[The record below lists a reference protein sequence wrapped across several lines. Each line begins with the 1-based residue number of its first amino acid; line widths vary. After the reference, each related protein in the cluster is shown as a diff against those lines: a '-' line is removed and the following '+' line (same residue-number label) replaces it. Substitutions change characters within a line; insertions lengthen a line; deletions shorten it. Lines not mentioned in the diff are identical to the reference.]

1 MKFLN
6 KKNIPIELIP
16 TILMLEE
23 SSKKKGSCLICN
35 KSISDSI
42 KQFKKGNVRDNDGF
56 WYCPEHNLKRK
67 GK

>member
-56 WYCPEHNLKRK
+56 
-67 GK
+67 